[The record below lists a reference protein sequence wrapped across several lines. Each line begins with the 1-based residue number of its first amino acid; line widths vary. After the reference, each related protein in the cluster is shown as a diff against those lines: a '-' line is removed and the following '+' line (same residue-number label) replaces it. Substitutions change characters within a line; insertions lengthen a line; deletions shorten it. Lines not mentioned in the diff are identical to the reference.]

1 MFVLSSKDK
10 ESINTMTPES
20 TDIFPHCL
28 CDGGGHELMK
38 NALVTEG
45 NINYNTEMLQYF
57 RSYIKIK

>member
-28 CDGGGHELMK
+28 CDLGGGGRELMK
-38 NALVTEG
+38 NALVTER
-45 NINYNTEMLQYF
+45 NINYNTETL
-57 RSYIKIK
+57 